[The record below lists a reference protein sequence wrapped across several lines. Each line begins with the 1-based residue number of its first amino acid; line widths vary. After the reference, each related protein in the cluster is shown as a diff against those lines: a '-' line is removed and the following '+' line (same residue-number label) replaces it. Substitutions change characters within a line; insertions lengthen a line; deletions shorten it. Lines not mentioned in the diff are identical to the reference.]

1 MLHAVPSY
9 IKYPQDIGLLNDAR
23 LHAEKIIDE
32 VCKENNIKKPRT
44 YRRRARKDYLS
55 IAKRKKKSKKI
66 IRKAI
71 RKQLSYVTQDVR
83 YIKEMQ
89 KSGIELNEKQTR
101 NFDII
106 ERILEQQQYMYDN
119 KIHRVPE
126 RIVVSTSLTSGLLS
140 VGKLKLLL
148 SLGLS
153 WI

>member
-1 MLHAVPSY
+1 
-9 IKYPQDIGLLNDAR
+9 
-23 LHAEKIIDE
+23 
-32 VCKENNIKKPRT
+32 
-44 YRRRARKDYLS
+44 
-55 IAKRKKKSKKI
+55 
-66 IRKAI
+66 
-71 RKQLSYVTQDVR
+71 
-83 YIKEMQ
+83 MQ

-106 ERILEQQQYMYDN
+106 EHISEQQQYMYDN
-119 KIHRVPE
+119 KIHQVQE